1 MMSGN
6 VLQTRD
12 VVVIGAGPAGATAA
26 RRLSDA
32 GASTL
37 LLEKQ
42 SLPRYK
48 ACGGGV
54 PSRTLQLL
62 DDVDI
67 SPVSEGYIETIDISR
82 FGRHQFR
89 KTSKRPL
96 AWMVMRD
103 RFDGFLTD
111 LASEAGATVRDATPV
126 QSIIEEAD
134 CYSVETP
141 SGTVHARHILA
152 CDGATGPTAR
162 WLGIPSAPTRSAA
175 YEVEVDAP
183 TMALEHWH
191 QAANV
196 DVGYRP
202 WGYGWVFPKEGKLSV
217 GVVMAP
223 QRGRSIRKQTDRY
236 LGRLGLADAEVINVQ
251 GHPIRYRR
259 SEREPV
265 AKGHA
270 LLLGDA
276 AGLADE
282 FTAEG
287 IAYAVHSANLA
298 ADAVLS
304 SDDPSAI
311 YADAINQHIQP
322 ELDAA
327 RTISRLYYWCVTTW
341 PWLALKTSKHI
352 NYLWQ
357 AFFRVMRGDS
367 TYAAELSTL
376 PFGHFARE
384 RLCGHSGQLTLHSR
398 RSETRGRTESG

>member
-1 MMSGN
+1 M
-6 VLQTRD
+6 RD
-12 VVVIGAGPAGATAA
+12 YRSQLWDAVVIGAGPAGATAA

-37 LLEKQ
+37 LLERQ

-54 PSRTLQLL
+54 PARTVQLL
-62 DDVDI
+62 GGLDL
-67 SPVSEGYIETIDISR
+67 SSVSEGRVDTIDISR

-89 KTSKRPL
+89 KTSKKPL

-103 RFDGFLTD
+103 RFDQFLTD
-111 LASEAGATVRDATPV
+111 MALAAGAMIEDAAPV
-126 QSIIEEAD
+126 QSVVAGSGLYEL
-134 CYSVETP
+134 ETER
-141 SGTVHARHILA
+141 GRVRARHILA
-152 CDGATGPTAR
+152 ADGATGPTAR
-162 WLGIPSAPTRSAA
+162 WLGIAAAPTRSAA
-175 YEVEVDAP
+175 YEVEVAAP
-183 TMALEHWH
+183 TAALEHWRR
-191 QAANV
+191 AANV

-202 WGYGWVFPKEGKLSV
+202 WGYGWVFPKDGKLSV
-217 GVVMAP
+217 GVVAAP
-223 QRGRSIRKQTDRY
+223 KHGRSIRKQTDRY
-236 LGRLGLADAEVINVQ
+236 LSRLGLADARLINVQ

-259 SEREPV
+259 SNDEPV
-265 AKGHA
+265 ARDRA

-298 ADAVLS
+298 TDALLR
-304 SDDPSAI
+304 SDDPAAA
-311 YADAINQHIQP
+311 YRDAVNTWIQP

-327 RTISRLYYWCVTTW
+327 RTISRLYYWCVTSW

-352 NYLWQ
+352 NYLWS

-367 TYAAELSTL
+367 TYADELSRL
-376 PFGHFARE
+376 PGH
-384 RLCGHSGQLTLHSR
+384 QLAQR
-398 RSETRGRTESG
+398 AVA

>member
-1 MMSGN
+1 MPSSGQ
-6 VLQTRD
+6 LTWD
-12 VVVIGAGPAGATAA
+12 AVVIGAGPAGATAA
-26 RRLSDA
+26 RRLSTS
-32 GASTL
+32 GASVL

-54 PSRTLQLL
+54 PARTIQLL
-62 DDVDI
+62 DDLDI
-67 SPVSEGYIETIDISR
+67 SSVSEGFVDTIDISR
-82 FGRHQFR
+82 FGQHQFR

-103 RFDGFLTD
+103 RFDQFLTE
-111 LASEAGATVRDATPV
+111 LAVGAGADVCDAAPV
-126 QSIIEEAD
+126 QSISGLDD
-134 CYSVETP
+134 CYELETP
-141 SGTVHARHILA
+141 TGSVRTRHILA
-152 CDGATGPTAR
+152 ADGATGPTAR
-162 WLGIPSAPTRSAA
+162 WLNMSSAPTRSAA
-175 YEVEVDAP
+175 YEVEVAAP
-183 TMALEHWH
+183 LQALDRWH

-202 WGYGWVFPKEGKLSV
+202 WGYGWVFPKDGKLSV
-217 GVVMAP
+217 GVVNAP
-223 QRGRSIRKQTDRY
+223 KHGRTIRNQTDRY
-236 LGRLGLADAEVINVQ
+236 LARLGLADAAVINVQ

-259 SEREPV
+259 STIEPV
-265 AKGHA
+265 ARDRA

-298 ADAVLS
+298 AEAVLE
-304 SDDPSAI
+304 SDDPAAVYTRS
-311 YADAINQHIQP
+311 INREIQP
-322 ELDAA
+322 ELNAA

-352 NYLWQ
+352 NYLWR

-367 TYAAELSTL
+367 TYADELSRL
-376 PFGHFARE
+376 PGGGLAQHA
-384 RLCGHSGQLTLHSR
+384 LASSNPPT
-398 RSETRGRTESG
+398 

>member
-1 MMSGN
+1 MTSQ
-6 VLQTRD
+6 VWD
-12 VVVIGAGPAGATAA
+12 AVIVGAGPAGATAA
-26 RRLSDA
+26 RRLAEA

-54 PSRTLQLL
+54 PARTIGLL
-62 DDVDI
+62 DGLDI
-67 SPVSEGYIETIDISR
+67 SPVSEGYVDTIDISR
-82 FGRHQFR
+82 FGQPQFR
-89 KTSKRPL
+89 KTSERPL

-103 RFDGFLTD
+103 RFDRFLVD
-111 LASEAGATVRDATPV
+111 LAVESGASVCDAMPV
-126 QSIIEEAD
+126 QSIVEHED
-134 CYSVETP
+134 RFELETP
-141 SGTVHARHILA
+141 SGRIGARNLLGA
-152 CDGATGPTAR
+152 DGATGPTAR

-175 YEVEVDAP
+175 YEVEVAAP
-183 TMALEHWH
+183 RAALEHWR

-196 DVGYRP
+196 DIGYRP
-202 WGYGWVFPKEGKLSV
+202 WGYGWVFPKQGKLSV
-217 GVVMAP
+217 GVVTAP
-223 QRGRSIRKQTDRY
+223 KRGRSIRKQTDRY
-236 LGRLGLADAEVINVQ
+236 LSRLGLANAEVINVQ

-259 SEREPV
+259 SVEEPV
-265 AKGHA
+265 ARGRA

-298 ADAVLS
+298 AEAVLNAN
-304 SDDPSAI
+304 DP
-311 YADAINQHIQP
+311 ADAYNRSINREIQP

-327 RTISRLYYWCVTTW
+327 RTISRLYYWCTTTW

-352 NYLWQ
+352 NYLWR

-367 TYAAELSTL
+367 TYASELARL
-376 PFGHFARE
+376 PAGGLAQRA
-384 RLCGHSGQLTLHSR
+384 LT
-398 RSETRGRTESG
+398 

>member
-1 MMSGN
+1 M
-6 VLQTRD
+6 
-12 VVVIGAGPAGATAA
+12 IGAGPAGATAA

-54 PSRTLQLL
+54 PARTLQLL
-62 DDVDI
+62 DDLDI
-67 SPVSEGYIETIDISR
+67 APVSEGHVDTIDISR
-82 FGRHQFR
+82 FGQHQFR
-89 KTSKRPL
+89 KTSNRPL

-111 LASEAGATVRDATPV
+111 LAAESGASVRDATPV
-126 QSIIEEAD
+126 QSIVQGD
-134 CYSVETP
+134 GCYDIETP
-141 SGTVHARHILA
+141 MGAVRSRHILA
-152 CDGATGPTAR
+152 ADGATGPTAR
-162 WLGIPSAPTRSAA
+162 WLSIDSAPTRSAA
-175 YEVEVDAP
+175 YEVEVAAP
-183 TMALEHWH
+183 SAALEHWH

-202 WGYGWVFPKEGKLSV
+202 WGYGWVFPKDGKLSV
-217 GVVMAP
+217 GVVTAP
-223 QRGRSIRKQTDRY
+223 RRGRSIRKQTDRY
-236 LGRLGLADAEVINVQ
+236 LARLGLADAQVLKVQ

-259 SEREPV
+259 SNNEPV
-265 AKGHA
+265 AADRA

-298 ADAVLS
+298 ADAVLNS
-304 SDDPSAI
+304 NSPAES
-311 YADAINQHIQP
+311 YTNAINREIQP
-322 ELDAA
+322 ELNAA
-327 RTISRLYYWCVTTW
+327 RTISRLYYWCITTW
-341 PWLALKTSKHI
+341 PWLALTTSKHI
-352 NYLWQ
+352 NYLWR

-367 TYAAELSTL
+367 TYAHELSRL
-376 PFGHFARE
+376 PGSALVQR
-384 RLCGHSGQLTLHSR
+384 
-398 RSETRGRTESG
+398 

>member
-1 MMSGN
+1 MSGFGR
-6 VLQTRD
+6 LSWD
-12 VVVIGAGPAGATAA
+12 AVVIGAGPAGATAA

-54 PSRTLQLL
+54 PARTLQLL
-62 DDVDI
+62 DELDI
-67 SPVSEGYIETIDISR
+67 SPVSEGHVDTIDVSR
-82 FGRHQFR
+82 FGAHQFR

-103 RFDGFLTD
+103 CFDQFLTD
-111 LASEAGATVRDATPV
+111 LAAESGATVRDASPV
-126 QSIIEEAD
+126 QSIVAGDGVYEI
-134 CYSVETP
+134 ETP
-141 SGTVHARHILA
+141 SGSVQARHLLA
-152 CDGATGPTAR
+152 ADGATGPTAR
-162 WLGIPSAPTRSAA
+162 WLGIDSAPTRSAA
-175 YEVEVDAP
+175 YEVEVAAP
-183 TMALEHWH
+183 RFALDHWH
-191 QAANV
+191 RAANV

-217 GVVMAP
+217 GVVAAP
-223 QRGRSIRKQTDRY
+223 RRGRSIRKQTDRY
-236 LGRLGLADAEVINVQ
+236 LSRLGLADADVIQVQ

-259 SEREPV
+259 SIREPV
-265 AKGHA
+265 ATDRA
-270 LLLGDA
+270 LMLGDA

-298 ADAVLS
+298 ADAVLT
-304 SDDPSAI
+304 DGGP
-311 YADAINQHIQP
+311 ADSYTASIDREIQP
-322 ELDAA
+322 ELDSA

-341 PWLALKTSKHI
+341 PWLALTASKYI
-352 NYLWQ
+352 NYLWS

-367 TYAAELSTL
+367 TYADELSLL
-376 PFGHFARE
+376 PMSWAMTRA
-384 RLCGHSGQLTLHSR
+384 LSGR
-398 RSETRGRTESG
+398 V